1 MHRNLVTAGDG
12 ATAADNAWRT
22 ATLVDDLLRGRLDL
36 GRLLAAP
43 PGPACSP
50 SPDNSPNLPAQIGAL
65 LCRFN
70 AALRAGLAGRNGDGA
85 PLGEQEL
92 IAAEAGELALDT
104 LATGSLDWL
113 TGRLAAAGAAH
124 HQEMLLAHFWCGRAL
139 TRNLARLQ
147 DLGDALDLA
156 PERMSALQQ
165 EAARLRQAGASGR
178 LRQLEVIQALIL
190 PALAR
195 RETPGFAWPRPLR
208 PPILPG
214 LLERHLRY
222 AERASRQLAR
232 DLARLRRAYR
242 QGLEH
247 KQRLLGRLT
256 VMAAELYAMSAVLLY
271 AASRQGPSGCE
282 PLADLFCR
290 QARRRVATWRRALYH
305 NDDQFAYDRAL
316 DVLAGHYPWL
326 EPFSS
331 RRQVT
336 SR

>member
-1 MHRNLVTAGDG
+1 MHRTRA
-12 ATAADNAWRT
+12 AADAAAIETKDAWRT
-22 ATLVDDLLRGRLDL
+22 ARLADDLLRGWFEP

-43 PGPACSP
+43 PAPACSP
-50 SPDNSPNLPAQIGAL
+50 SPDNAPSLPAQIGAL

-70 AALRAGLAGRNGDGA
+70 AALRVGLAGRNG
-85 PLGEQEL
+85 LGEQEL

-139 TRNLARLQ
+139 TRSLARLQ
-147 DLGDALDLA
+147 DLGDMLDLA
-156 PERMSALQQ
+156 PERLSALQQ

-195 RETPGFAWPRPLR
+195 RESPGFAWPRPLR
-208 PPILPG
+208 PPVLPG

-222 AERASRQLAR
+222 TERASRRLAR

-247 KQRLLGRLT
+247 KQRLLGRLAA
-256 VMAAELYAMSAVLLY
+256 MAAELLAMSAVLLQ
-271 AASRQGPSGCE
+271 AGFRQGPSGSE

-290 QARRRVATWRRALYH
+290 RARRRVAAWRRALGH

-316 DVLAGHYPWL
+316 EVLAGRHPWL
-326 EPFSS
+326 EPAGS
-331 RRQVT
+331 RT
-336 SR
+336 EENEP